1 MDDFKIIYRILKAI
15 YVSMDYD
22 EFDNNSISPEVLHV
36 TSQKLD
42 ALLIMLIKDGMIEG
56 FQIIPIAGGSRGV
69 KMVGKPALTLKGLE
83 YLEDNSMMKKAAK
96 AVKGIVDVMTSTPT
110 IQ

>member
-22 EFDNNSISPEVLHV
+22 EFDNNSISPEVLRV
-36 TSQKLD
+36 SPQKLD
-42 ALLIMLIKDGMIEG
+42 ALLIMLVNDGLVEG
-56 FQIIPIAGGSRGV
+56 FQVLLTAGGGRGV
-69 KMVGKPALTLKGLE
+69 KIAGKPALTLKGLE

-96 AVKGIVDVMTSTPT
+96 AAKGIIDVL
-110 IQ
+110 I